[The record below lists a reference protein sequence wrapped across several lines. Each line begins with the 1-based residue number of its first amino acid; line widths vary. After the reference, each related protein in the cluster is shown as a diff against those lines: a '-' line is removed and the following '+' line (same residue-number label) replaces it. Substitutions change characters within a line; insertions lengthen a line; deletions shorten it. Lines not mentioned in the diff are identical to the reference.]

1 VKNVIVDR
9 INLSGPSTL
18 TIAAAPAVNGVIPRS
33 YAQIIVKGDI
43 SLSGQAQIILG
54 TNVYVRIFVE
64 GDADFSGNGVLNPNS
79 PLNLQ
84 VYGVD
89 NYRRDAAGNILK
101 DAAGNDII
109 DYGTIKIAGNGGFS
123 GAVYAPHYDVELKG
137 GGTGDHV
144 YASFVGHKISMNGV
158 TSVHYDE
165 ALADGAL
172 VGEYKVVSW
181 FEDND

>member
-1 VKNVIVDR
+1 
-9 INLSGPSTL
+9 
-18 TIAAAPAVNGVIPRS
+18 VNGVIPRT

-43 SLSGQAQIILG
+43 SLSGQAQIIIG
-54 TNVYVRIFVE
+54 QNVYVRVFVE
-64 GDADFSGNGVLNPNS
+64 GNADFSGNGVLNPNS

-89 NYRRDAAGNILK
+89 NYRRNAAGEILK
-101 DAAGNDII
+101 DASGQAII
-109 DYGTIKIAGNGGFS
+109 DYGTIKIAGNGAFA
-123 GAVYAPHYDVELKG
+123 GAVYAPHYDVEIKG

-144 YASFVGHKISMNGV
+144 YAAFVGHKILMNGV